1 MEQISKRR
9 KRRYTGDIENI
20 LEVLKLLSQR
30 LSGTFKS
37 KRMGKCRKRKK
48 EIINEFKAFALRG
61 NVIDLA
67 VGVIVGGAFSKIAS
81 SLVSDVIT
89 PIIGMFLRVLILKI
103 CNNLTCPFQK
113 ESEAVINLGTFIG
126 TVIDF
131 FILAVIVFIIVKLIN
146 KLKRKAEKS
155 AEPEPVKPSEPP
167 IEVLLLTEIRDLLK
181 EKSENENLN

>member
-1 MEQISKRR
+1 MPEK
-9 KRRYTGDIENI
+9 K
-20 LEVLKLLSQR
+20 
-30 LSGTFKS
+30 KS
-37 KRMGKCRKRKK
+37 K
-48 EIINEFKAFALRG
+48 IINEFKAFALRG

-67 VGVIVGGAFSKIAS
+67 VGVIVGGAFSKITS

-89 PIIGMFLRVLILKI
+89 PIIGMFLGGINFESITITLPAL
-103 CNNLTCPFQK
+103 FQK

>member
-1 MEQISKRR
+1 MGKMPEK
-9 KRRYTGDIENI
+9 K
-20 LEVLKLLSQR
+20 
-30 LSGTFKS
+30 KS
-37 KRMGKCRKRKK
+37 K
-48 EIINEFKAFALRG
+48 IINEFKAFALRG

-67 VGVIVGGAFSKIAS
+67 VGVIVGGAFSKITS

-89 PIIGMFLRVLILKI
+89 PIIGMFLGGINFESITITLPAL
-103 CNNLTCPFQK
+103 FQK